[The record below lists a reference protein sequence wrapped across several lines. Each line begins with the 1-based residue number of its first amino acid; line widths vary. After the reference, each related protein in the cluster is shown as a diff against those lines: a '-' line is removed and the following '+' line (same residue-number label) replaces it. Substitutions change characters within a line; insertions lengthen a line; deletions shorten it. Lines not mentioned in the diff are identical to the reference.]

1 MSLEVFLPFLWLWP
15 YLVLS
20 FGMHSS
26 CLGILAICFSVLPK
40 LIVLPACEM
49 NGFIKRRSSSVQGL
63 THQGVSVVC
72 VAYTV
77 LCSGCTILQ
86 ASCMD
91 NVWSL
96 ARMCWVLSRW
106 SALICFLTETWN
118 DCHSKWSSAE
128 LSGQERWCG
137 HGLPMVFWGRGHLH
151 WDLGKPDW
159 PRSPVSPEHRNV
171 GLV

>member
-1 MSLEVFLPFLWLWP
+1 MSLAMTLSCSFIWDAFFLSWHFGWVF
-15 YLVLS
+15 
-20 FGMHSS
+20 
-26 CLGILAICFSVLPK
+26 AFSVLQK
-40 LIVLPACEM
+40 LIMLAACEM
-49 NGFIKRRSSSVQGL
+49 NGFMKWRSSSVQGL

-72 VAYTV
+72 VAYIV
-77 LCSGCTILQ
+77 LCSGCTFLQ

-96 ARMCWVLSRW
+96 ARMCWVLSR
-106 SALICFLTETWN
+106 SAPICFLNETWN
-118 DCHSKWSSAE
+118 DCHSRWSSAE

-137 HGLPMVFWGRGHLH
+137 HELPLVFWGRGHLH

-171 GLV
+171 ELV